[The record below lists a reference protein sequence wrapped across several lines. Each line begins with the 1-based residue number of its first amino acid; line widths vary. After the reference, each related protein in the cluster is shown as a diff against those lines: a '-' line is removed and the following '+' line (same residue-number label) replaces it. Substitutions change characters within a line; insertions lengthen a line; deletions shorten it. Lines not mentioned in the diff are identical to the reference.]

1 MLVGIC
7 GTLIYNIVLSSVF
20 HGPGSFTLPGPC
32 VSAAGSPAAEL
43 PPKEGE
49 EDIAQPP
56 TRGDSP
62 AHGQP

>member
-1 MLVGIC
+1 MLVVMC

-20 HGPGSFTLPGPC
+20 HGSGSFILPGPC
-32 VSAAGSPAAEL
+32 AYAAGSPAAEL

-49 EDIAQPP
+49 EDLAQPP

-62 AHGQP
+62 AYGHP